1 MRKKIIYYPFDTGV
15 NQYGQRM
22 KEVLSRLGDVEKFSY
37 RQVLT
42 SPFKKKDLCVIN
54 WIDNQFL
61 NEKGRVSIV
70 GTLKVYLK
78 IALLKIHC
86 KKIAYVR
93 HNVYPHSTHKD
104 SIFTLT
110 QMINRLSRFFD
121 ITFVHSPKF
130 LQSVEKYIPHPLYQ
144 YPLTVDEHSTIQR
157 DDDLYIIF
165 GRIVRYKKIDEVIK
179 LFPKNKRLLIA
190 GFCEDKEY
198 RDELTRLIS
207 GNSNVQ
213 LISKFLTDDEARKL
227 VRSANAMIISHADDD
242 MIVSGSFFYALSQR
256 ISIICVETP
265 FMRWAEETLSNKVV
279 LTCPSISKMCNV
291 LSQKHSSYIYND
303 ITISKINDLFSD
315 DRIEYEL
322 TKLLS

>member
-1 MRKKIIYYPFDTGV
+1 
-15 NQYGQRM
+15 M

-110 QMINRLSRFFD
+110 QMTNRLSRFFD

-144 YPLTVDEHSTIQR
+144 YPLTVDEHSTVQR

-265 FMRWAEETLSNKVV
+265 FMHWAEETLSNKVV

-291 LSQKHSSYIYND
+291 LSQNHSAYIYND